1 MLIALLLT
9 CCTHDCAATVN
20 LQTAPWDGIRF
31 STALS
36 HDAHRGPGALDCVE
50 AIGQGWGYSAAEGM
64 DGGIQLSLT
73 NPGRGVDVLV
83 DAGTV
88 FQGPDG
94 YQPAVVTEDVL
105 VFVPAGSTMDIACPT
120 ACGKADAM
128 GGGFGILYDRGV
140 SKLDPQACRIIDRAH
155 AELASADEVV
165 QDVIWVYTDG
175 HDFASVYV
183 PEREQSALM
192 RILEEEVEG
201 FEQPGYAV
209 RYREPDPEDGGRFS
223 GEPME
228 IRCEFSLNVAR
239 AERCRV
245 ILIAPDGAST
255 TMLSE
260 FQLHAGQQQF
270 NLTLGLEGYPPGEY
284 ALQLEGQRSGAPH
297 FRRDF
302 TLQGRS

>member
-105 VFVPAGSTMDIACPT
+105 VFVPAGSTMDIA
-120 ACGKADAM
+120 
-128 GGGFGILYDRGV
+128 L
-140 SKLDPQACRIIDRAH
+140 
-155 AELASADEVV
+155 
-165 QDVIWVYTDG
+165 
-175 HDFASVYV
+175 
-183 PEREQSALM
+183 
-192 RILEEEVEG
+192 
-201 FEQPGYAV
+201 
-209 RYREPDPEDGGRFS
+209 
-223 GEPME
+223 
-228 IRCEFSLNVAR
+228 SL
-239 AERCRV
+239 
-245 ILIAPDGAST
+245 IHI
-255 TMLSE
+255 
-260 FQLHAGQQQF
+260 
-270 NLTLGLEGYPPGEY
+270 
-284 ALQLEGQRSGAPH
+284 
-297 FRRDF
+297 
-302 TLQGRS
+302 